1 MNLVAG
7 AVLALML
14 FQQVPRPGQRGRI
27 QQGGVAQNANT
38 DAVATFDG
46 VFKSADK
53 KYLLIETDEGN
64 SMRMAVTGATK
75 FVRDGKPAKAS
86 DFKPD
91 EKVTVDTSR
100 DAKFN
105 LIAVKVETAPA
116 AKPAPGAAESNK

>member
-1 MNLVAG
+1 
-7 AVLALML
+7 ML
-14 FQQVPRPGQRGRI
+14 FQQVPRPGQRGRP

-38 DAVATFDG
+38 DAIATFDG

-116 AKPAPGAAESNK
+116 PKPAAGAAESK